1 MTIDPASLPPPAFI
15 DHDPATI
22 SARLLSAFE
31 TAMARQLQPGQ
42 PERLFIDWMAYQI
55 ALLRIEIQEAGEQ
68 NLLAFSRG
76 AVLDHLGA
84 YLGVARLAGEDDDR
98 FRARI
103 REAPE
108 TFSVAG
114 PALAYRA
121 LVFGAATGIVDV
133 AITQPRAGTVRVAV
147 LTADGMPAPELL
159 VSVRMVLSA
168 DKARPLSDTVEVV
181 APERV
186 AWTLSAVVT
195 LSDGVDQPTVKAAVN
210 RAAAAYVTEQRR
222 GLGRSLVPSQAIT
235 VMQAVP
241 GVHSVELASP
251 GLTVLDGHQWADGVV
266 GNIDF
271 AEKGESGD

>member
-1 MTIDPASLPPPAFI
+1 MTVDPASLPSPAFI
-15 DHDPATI
+15 DHDPATV
-22 SARLLSAFE
+22 SSRLLSAFE
-31 TAMARQLQPGQ
+31 TTMTRQLQPGQ

-147 LTADGMPAPELL
+147 LTTDGMPTPELL
-159 VSVRMVLSA
+159 ASVRMVLSA

-186 AWTLSAVVT
+186 AWTLSAAVT
-195 LSDGVDQPTVKAAVN
+195 LSDGVDQPTVKAAVS
-210 RAAAAYVTEQRR
+210 RAAAAYVAEQRR

-241 GVHSVELASP
+241 GVHGVELASP
-251 GLTVLDGHQWADGVV
+251 GLTVLDGYQWADGVV

-271 AEKGESGD
+271 ATKGESGG